1 MENRFLCRGKRIDN
15 GEWVEGYYVK
25 GLDMHD
31 KEVHMIF
38 EPGTIF
44 YSSGETDGWVEVE
57 ASTICQCTGIKDK
70 NGNLIFENNIMG
82 AHIDDDF
89 PEDVSRFKVE
99 WNGRGWVEN
108 QPGAVDREYLDD
120 FDTEHYAVIGNV
132 FDDPELLEV

>member
-1 MENRFLCRGKRIDN
+1 MENRYLYRGKRIDN

-44 YSSGETDGWVEVE
+44 FSSGETDGWVEVE
-57 ASTICQCTGIKDK
+57 ASTICRCTGLKDK
-70 NGNLIFENNIMG
+70 NSNLIFENDILSG
-82 AHIDDDF
+82 HIDVEF

>member
-1 MENRFLCRGKRIDN
+1 MENRYLFRAKRIDN

-57 ASTICQCTGIKDK
+57 ASTICRCTGREDK
-70 NGNLIFENNIMG
+70 NGKLIFENDILSG
-82 AHIDDDF
+82 HIDVEF
-89 PEDVSRFKVE
+89 PEDETRKRVVWHE
-99 WNGRGWVEN
+99 NGWCANE
-108 QPGAVDREYLDD
+108 PGCDDYEELDD
-120 FDTEHYAVIGNV
+120 FDSENFEVIGNMI
-132 FDDPELLEV
+132 DNPELLEV

>member
-1 MENRFLCRGKRIDN
+1 MENRFLSRGKRIDN
-15 GEWVEGYYVK
+15 GEWVEGYLSYPFCTK
-25 GLDMHD
+25 NGN
-31 KEVHMIF
+31 ESYY
-38 EPGTIF
+38 F
-44 YSSGETDGWVEVE
+44 YAKDSLGFFCRCVVDP
-57 ASTICQCTGIKDK
+57 STVCQCTGIKDK
-70 NGNLIFENNIMG
+70 NGNLIFENDIMG

-132 FDDPELLEV
+132 FDNPELLE